1 MTQAS
6 RPEGEPALSQSAFG
20 KRWEHSLCAPSTVG
34 MISGLLLGAG
44 CPETHTRTSCSRK
57 GGDSHCAGSGQGP
70 VWART
75 VSGSGQ
81 RKFLQ
86 QHVPSSYCLQLLR
99 AVSPFHCPPV
109 PEGASACGG
118 SGPAAR
124 RPRAGPAPGAVMQTG
139 PGKGVSPQAQLGVQW
154 AVAMLLFLLFLLLAI
169 SLFGRL

>member
-99 AVSPFHCPPV
+99 LSALSTAHLYLKVRLLVGDRDRQHED
-109 PEGASACGG
+109 PE
-118 SGPAAR
+118 
-124 RPRAGPAPGAVMQTG
+124 
-139 PGKGVSPQAQLGVQW
+139 LD
-154 AVAMLLFLLFLLLAI
+154 LL
-169 SLFGRL
+169 REQ